1 MVQDKVREEQEKMR
15 DRLVKDMNKHALPQE
30 KIQIIPEHGLS
41 HDEVLR
47 RMTELRD
54 HEIKVWKSGKIS
66 GNATR

>member
-15 DRLVKDMNKHALPQE
+15 DRLVKDMNKHSLPQE
-30 KIQIIPEHGLS
+30 KIQIIPEHGLA

-47 RMTELRD
+47 RMRELRD

-66 GNATR
+66 GNTTR